1 MIAVALKNWRLVLAG
16 IATVALLL
24 AAWWLIETGR
34 DIERAGQARAS
45 VKAYEERTRIDEKL
59 DGLSP
64 RDLCLAAGGGRD
76 CDGLRDGSP

>member
-1 MIAVALKNWRLVLAG
+1 MIATAIKNWRLLLAG
-16 IATVALLL
+16 LAAVALLL

-45 VKAYEERTRIDEKL
+45 LKAYEERTRIDEKL

-64 RDLCLAAGGGRD
+64 HDLCRAAGGGRD
-76 CDGLRDGSP
+76 CDSLREGSP